1 MNVWRDGTSG
11 SASSA
16 LTPSSCLWHYLGMA
30 GHPRR
35 YSELTEVGY
44 LHNLLPLQKFI
55 TYVAFITIAGQFIFL
70 FNLFWSMKFG
80 KKASDNPWEATTLE
94 WTTATPL
101 RMTTSPVAHPLSIT
115 GLTNTVCRA
124 SPRDFVMQTDPL
136 TVAVR

>member
-11 SASSA
+11 QPRRTYAIFM
-16 LTPSSCLWHYLGMA
+16 PMHYLGMA

-70 FNLFWSMKFG
+70 LIFLEHEV
-80 KKASDNPWEATTLE
+80 WEE
-94 WTTATPL
+94 GQ
-101 RMTTSPVAHPLSIT
+101 R
-115 GLTNTVCRA
+115 
-124 SPRDFVMQTDPL
+124 
-136 TVAVR
+136 

>member
-16 LTPSSCLWHYLGMA
+16 PLRHLHAYALSLEWR

-94 WTTATPL
+94 WTTATAP
-101 RMTTSPVAHPLSIT
+101 SA
-115 GLTNTVCRA
+115 
-124 SPRDFVMQTDPL
+124 
-136 TVAVR
+136 